1 MSAQHHDEVVT
12 IVVVRSGG
20 FAGLRREWRVDAG
33 DDDADRWLLLVEA
46 CPWDDDSGPA
56 PEPDARAEDAPE
68 PGGSEPDD
76 AASPTDPASARRG
89 PARAEP
95 APEPRPYPRPADRY
109 VWIIRARTPERRL
122 ERELPEPAVTGPWR
136 DLVEAVRSANRA

>member
-1 MSAQHHDEVVT
+1 MT

-46 CPWDDDSGPA
+46 CPWDDGSRPVSGP
-56 PEPDARAEDAPE
+56 DTRAEDAPE
-68 PGGSEPDD
+68 QDGSEPGG
-76 AASPTDPASARRG
+76 AASPTAPARRG
-89 PARAEP
+89 AARPEP
-95 APEPRPYPRPADRY
+95 APEPGPSPRPADRY
-109 VWIIRARTPERRL
+109 VWIIRARTPEQRL